1 MSLINA
7 HIADQVCKIA
17 RQAGELIR
25 NEARTFDQRKV
36 EIKGSHD
43 FVSYV
48 DKSSEAFIVK
58 ELQALV
64 PEAGFLVEENTV
76 KPNAGGLRWIV
87 DPLDGTT
94 SFLHGYPFY
103 AVSIALVDGDEPLIG
118 VVYHVPADVCYYTW
132 KGAESYRDGQVI
144 HVSKVA
150 TLARALGTLNLP
162 ARNYE
167 HLDAYMELCKLFTMH
182 TDGLR
187 IGGATAIQ
195 ICQVAEG
202 SVDFFFTEGHKEW
215 DIAAGMIILENAGGK
230 YFDYAGDGD
239 LLSKGNIVC
248 TNALL
253 EEECKIVFFKHIGV
267 NEYDSRKQDGS
278 GHPELE
284 WD

>member
-1 MSLINA
+1 MSLVNA
-7 HIADQVCKIA
+7 QVVDQVCRIA
-17 RQAGELIR
+17 KQAGELIKK
-25 NEARTFDQRKV
+25 EAQSFDPRKT
-36 EIKGSHD
+36 EIKGCHN

-48 DKSSEAFIVK
+48 DKSSEAFIVN
-58 ELQALV
+58 ELQALI

-76 KPNAGGLRWIV
+76 RPDDDGLRWIV

-94 SFLHGYPFY
+94 NFLHAYDFF
-103 AVSIALVDGDEPLIG
+103 AVSIALVDGDKPLLG
-118 VVYHVPADVCYYTW
+118 VIYNVTAGVCYYSW
-132 KGAESYRDGQVI
+132 EGAPAYRDGQVI
-144 HVSKVA
+144 TVSAVSS
-150 TLARALGTLNLP
+150 LARALGTLNLP
-162 ARNYE
+162 NRSYD
-167 HLDAYMELCKLFTMH
+167 HLESYMDLCKLFTMH

-195 ICQVAEG
+195 MCQVAEG
-202 SVDFFFTEGHKEW
+202 SVDFFFTEGHCEW

-230 YFDYAGDGD
+230 FFDYAGDGD
-239 LLSKGNIVC
+239 LLRKSQIVC
-248 TNALL
+248 TNALI